1 MFTGDLWNPPFFYPE
16 KNVLAYSDHLIG
28 LGILFLPLRIL
39 SDSPG
44 LLANTILFLA
54 FLLTGLT
61 TYLWLK
67 DLLADDWASA
77 AGAIGFS
84 FAGWRMIQLSHPQLL
99 FIPFLP
105 LFLLIYR
112 RTDSDRTSYW
122 LLWSASALLAL
133 QTLCTPSL
141 AIYFIPLVAMWT
153 LLRGLLS
160 RRAGFEHWGKQ
171 ALLFSL
177 PIGVNLPLAFRYWGT
192 AEGTSFSRSVA
203 EVRSFSAQWIDWIS
217 APRAHWLYS
226 DVLDFTHGMER
237 ELFPGF
243 IPAAVLVTG
252 GVSLLF
258 CAGSQK
264 RNFSG
269 FLLVALIALWAS
281 GGPSEKGGFTL
292 LRLPYD
298 LIYNLVPGGDQVRVP
313 ARFVLLAGLFLAP
326 VYTLGW
332 ARIFQV
338 IRGRWGNGRRAGA
351 ACVCLVAVALLESL
365 PGVAFYETVSRSA
378 ATEMALSSKNIEVK
392 GAIFLPI
399 PPVKRAYEEIDR
411 MWLARRNGFPLF
423 NGYSGHFPRVYV
435 NLAELQ
441 EQPVSANTRRDLYAF
456 LLHQGIDTIILDS
469 PEHKLVDAS
478 LLTPVTPHIYRI
490 PRQHFSLRRID
501 HVIPGQGIGLLLPR
515 TGWSYPEHGEPL
527 SSWIWSV
534 SADARLRVPIDPT
547 VHRTMGLRVRS
558 LYAGAAASLEVL
570 INGISLGSR
579 VAPQFDSFVF
589 YPLPENL
596 TRPTWYDVEFRGPPP
611 LQPSPNQDG
620 SRDSRRL
627 SICLYEIR
635 FE

>member
-1 MFTGDLWNPPFFYPE
+1 MARPGRSSLGRFRTCSDLLVRFPTTKNVVLKEGQSPGYFFPARQVLVESDMGRRTFCHFSFIFALLLFGICVVYFSPVLLDPHHRIAGGKYDPLFIAYVVDWVGESVFTGDLWNPPFFYPE
-16 KNVLAYSDHLIG
+16 KNVLAYSDHLVG

-61 TYLWLK
+61 TYMWLK
-67 DLLADDWASA
+67 DLFADDWASA

-84 FAGWRMIQLSHPQLL
+84 FASWRMVQLSHPQLL

-105 LFLLIYR
+105 LFLLISR
-112 RTDSDRTSYW
+112 RTDSDQTSYL

-153 LLRGLLS
+153 LLRALLS
-160 RRAGFEHWGKQ
+160 RSASLKLWGKQ

-177 PIGVNLPLAFRYWGT
+177 PVGVNLPLAFRYWATTDGQ
-192 AEGTSFSRSVA
+192 SFTRSLA

-258 CAGSQK
+258 CSRSQK
-264 RNFSG
+264 RTFSG

-313 ARFVLLAGLFLAP
+313 ARFALLAGLFLSP
-326 VYTLGW
+326 IYTLGW
-332 ARIFQV
+332 AKIFEV
-338 IRGRWGNGRRAGA
+338 IRGDGA
-351 ACVCLVAVALLESL
+351 
-365 PGVAFYETVSRSA
+365 T
-378 ATEMALSSKNIEVK
+378 
-392 GAIFLPI
+392 
-399 PPVKRAYEEIDR
+399 VKR
-411 MWLARRNGFPLF
+411 
-423 NGYSGHFPRVYV
+423 
-435 NLAELQ
+435 
-441 EQPVSANTRRDLYAF
+441 
-456 LLHQGIDTIILDS
+456 LDS
-469 PEHKLVDAS
+469 HVLAS
-478 LLTPVTPHIYRI
+478 SFSPCWRAFPAS
-490 PRQHFSLRRID
+490 HF
-501 HVIPGQGIGLLLPR
+501 
-515 TGWSYPEHGEPL
+515 TEP
-527 SSWIWSV
+527 
-534 SADARLRVPIDPT
+534 
-547 VHRTMGLRVRS
+547 
-558 LYAGAAASLEVL
+558 
-570 INGISLGSR
+570 
-579 VAPQFDSFVF
+579 
-589 YPLPENL
+589 
-596 TRPTWYDVEFRGPPP
+596 
-611 LQPSPNQDG
+611 
-620 SRDSRRL
+620 
-627 SICLYEIR
+627 
-635 FE
+635 